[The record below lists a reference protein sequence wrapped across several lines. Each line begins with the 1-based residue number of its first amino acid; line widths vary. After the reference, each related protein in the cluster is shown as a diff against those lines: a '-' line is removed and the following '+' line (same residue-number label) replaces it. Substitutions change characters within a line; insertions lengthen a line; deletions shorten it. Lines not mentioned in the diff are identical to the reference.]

1 MAVGKS
7 KFRSALG
14 DNPLSHGIFSKTSE
28 LDTPRQEE
36 ENQESRILNQ
46 ESSFLSDTGK
56 EKVNLRLPIEIN
68 DWLDELIKKGK
79 RNHGHKI
86 PKETWVQAA
95 LELFRALPVDWER
108 VESVE
113 RLKEEIKNLESRIKK
128 M

>member
-14 DNPLSHGIFSKTSE
+14 DNPLSQGIFSKTSE

-36 ENQESRILNQ
+36 ENQESRILIQ

-95 LELFRALPVDWER
+95 LEFFRALPVDWEG